1 MSRALFH
8 VATLGVALA
17 CACSL
22 RSLGYLSEDGAD
34 SSVHGGGGTLPSAG
48 EGGETTTGGT
58 SSGGSL
64 TGGTTSGGSP
74 TGGASGSAGS
84 EPVGGSS
91 PTGGSDAGGG
101 ASQGGSTG
109 ATGGNAGAGSGGA
122 GAGGGGS
129 AGASGAGAG
138 GRAGG
143 GAGGSAGGSAG
154 GGTGGSGP
162 LRDETAYILRPGHA
176 PAKCM
181 DVSQFG
187 KSEGTSIMQWSC
199 FSQANQVFWARDY
212 GSGRFALRSA
222 LSAKCVQ
229 VAMASSTAG
238 APIRQANCS
247 GAAHQLWRPVA
258 VDNRFQLVSEL
269 SGFVIDVVGT
279 ESTSDGELLAQQA
292 PDGRLDSTWT
302 AEVATRGAFIALS
315 IPGQTGTRAARLD
328 GEIRMQPTNG
338 PEALWKVL
346 PGLGSSGCISFES
359 RQTPGEFLR
368 HSGNEVRSEPFESGA
383 EFAGDATFCYRAP
396 LAGTDVVLHALES
409 LNQGGSYLTRDADTV
424 VLAAFADTSA
434 FRAAATWHIREPF

>member
-1 MSRALFH
+1 MSRARFQ
-8 VATLGVALA
+8 VAALGVAFA

-22 RSLGYLSEDGAD
+22 RSLGYLNEDGAD
-34 SSVHGGGGTLPSAG
+34 SSLHGGGGTDPSAG

-64 TGGTTSGGSP
+64 AGGTSSGGSP

-101 ASQGGSTG
+101 VSQGGSTG
-109 ATGGNAGAGSGGA
+109 ATGGSAGAGSGGA
-122 GAGGGGS
+122 GAGSGGS
-129 AGASGAGAG
+129 AGASGASAG
-138 GRAGG
+138 GNAGS
-143 GAGGSAGGSAG
+143 GAGGSAGS
-154 GGTGGSGP
+154 GTGGSGP

-181 DVSQFG
+181 DVNQYG
-187 KSEGTSIMQWSC
+187 KTEGTSVQQWSC

-212 GSGRFALRSA
+212 GSGSFALRNA

-229 VAMASSTAG
+229 VAMASSSVG

-258 VDNRFQLVSEL
+258 AGNRFQLVSEH
-269 SGFVIDVVGT
+269 SGFVIDVTGT
-279 ESTSDGELLAQQA
+279 ESMTDGELLAQHA
-292 PDGRLDSTWT
+292 PDGLLDSTWT

-315 IPGQTGTRAARLD
+315 IPGQTGTRAARMD
-328 GEIRMQPTNG
+328 AEVRMQSTNG
-338 PEALWKVL
+338 PEAQWKVL
-346 PGLGSSGCISFES
+346 PGLGSSGCVSFES

-368 HSGNEVRSEPFESGA
+368 HSGNEMRSEPFESGA

-396 LAGTDVVLHALES
+396 LAGTDIVLHALES
-409 LNQGGSYLTRDADTV
+409 LNQGGSYVTREGDTV
-424 VLAAFADTSA
+424 VLAAFADTST
-434 FRAAATWHIREPF
+434 FRAAATWHIREP